1 MGAGMAEFVS
11 KDLGQGTVTLE
22 EYDLYCH
29 YVAGLVGEG
38 LSRMFAE
45 SGLED
50 AQVGFGW
57 VWMWVGWLC
66 ASVF

>member
-1 MGAGMAEFVS
+1 MS
-11 KDLGQGTVTLE
+11 LR

-38 LSRMFAE
+38 LTRMFAE

-50 AQVGFGW
+50 ARVRVMGR
-57 VWMWVGWLC
+57 
-66 ASVF
+66 